1 MGFVVPGRCPGLSHY
16 APLGRNTGAALEA
29 INGAIV
35 ITVWRR
41 VATLVVIERQFRV
54 VVFNPN
60 GVTGDS
66 PGQRPGFG
74 IKLESQALK
83 GRNEAMQRVRRD
95 EVGVGHCALSGLGFL
110 MGFVVPGRCP
120 GLSHYAPLGRK
131 TNAALKAI
139 NGAIVITVWRS
150 VATFGRNR
158 RATPCGGLQPQRG
171 VR

>member
-1 MGFVVPGRCPGLSHY
+1 M
-16 APLGRNTGAALEA
+16 
-29 INGAIV
+29 
-35 ITVWRR
+35 
-41 VATLVVIERQFRV
+41 

-60 GVTGDS
+60 GVSGDS

-83 GRNEAMQRVRRD
+83 GRNEATQRVRRD
-95 EVGVGHCALSGLGFL
+95 EVGVGHRALSGLGFL
-110 MGFVVPGRCP
+110 MGVVVPGRCP

-150 VATFGRNR
+150 VATFGRNQIV
-158 RATPCGGLQPQRG
+158 RAMNNQRPITNDSMKPPCCGELGLG
-171 VR
+171 EAEAVSCG